1 LTILEALHEVLALGN
16 FVVIYPRKKM
26 KTDRK
31 LRGGVAFVITLV
43 LFALA
48 VSDSKAHARLTCS
61 IPENKAQLAQSPGKI
76 ELWFNELLEEGSFN
90 VVEVFAA
97 KDLKGKKRTNLAKTP
112 VVDAEDKTHL
122 IVKLGEMADGEYVV
136 EWRVLSR
143 DGHSAPGRIRF
154 QVESH
159 K

>member
-1 LTILEALHEVLALGN
+1 
-16 FVVIYPRKKM
+16 M
-26 KTDRK
+26 KTDCK
-31 LRGGVAFVITLV
+31 LCRGRVAFAITLV
-43 LFALA
+43 LFALT
-48 VSDSKAHARLTCS
+48 VRDSRAHARLTHS
-61 IPENKAQLAQSPGKI
+61 IPENKAHLALSPGKI

-97 KDLKGKKRTNLAKTP
+97 KNLKEKKRTNLANTP
-112 VVDAEDKTHL
+112 LVDTEDKTHL
-122 IVKLGEMADGEYVV
+122 IVKVGELANGEYVV

>member
-1 LTILEALHEVLALGN
+1 LKPLHELLALGN
-16 FVVIYPRKKM
+16 FFVIYPPQKM
-26 KTDRK
+26 KTDWK
-31 LRGGVAFVITLV
+31 SCRGQVAFAITL
-43 LFALA
+43 LLLALTA
-48 VSDSKAHARLTCS
+48 SDSRAHARLTRS
-61 IPENKAQLAQSPGKI
+61 IPENKAHLAQSPGGI

-90 VVEVFAA
+90 IVEVFAA
-97 KDLKGKKRTNLAKTP
+97 KDLKEKKRTNLAKSP
-112 VVDAEDKTHL
+112 VVDTEDKTHL
-122 IVKLGEMADGEYVV
+122 VVKVGQLADGEYVV